1 MNSQP
6 PAVGTAYF
14 PEPDIA
20 PNGAASAIG
29 AGHGIGTGR
38 GTGHGTGR
46 GTRHGI
52 GTGLAP
58 GRLRGLPRRRRP
70 AMIALAVAMAGA
82 GVLVSAAVYG
92 RTDHRVAVVMVT
104 QPVAAGAIISA
115 GDLGSTSVSVG
126 SGIRVIPAAQLTRVS
141 GEIAAVAL
149 RPATLLAPAD
159 LTTAQPPG
167 PGQVLI
173 PAPVKPS
180 LIPASGLFPGDHV
193 LVVATPGAQGQAG
206 SSAGSPSLTAPVGG
220 VVEAV
225 SDVPD
230 SDGLDVVDL
239 LVSDTAG
246 AAVAEQVSTGQF
258 ALIVT
263 KRGS

>member
-1 MNSQP
+1 VNNQP
-6 PAVGTAYF
+6 PSVGTAYF
-14 PEPDIA
+14 PEPDIT
-20 PNGAASAIG
+20 PNGTGSAIG
-29 AGHGIGTGR
+29 TGHGIGI
-38 GTGHGTGR
+38 GHS
-46 GTRHGI
+46 I
-52 GTGLAP
+52 GAGPAP

-70 AMIALAVAMAGA
+70 AMLALAVAMAGA
-82 GVLVSAAVYG
+82 GVLMSAAIYG

-104 QPVAAGAIISA
+104 QPVAAGAMISA
-115 GDLGSTSVSVG
+115 ADLGSTSVSVG
-126 SGIRVIPAAQLTRVS
+126 SSIRVIPAAQLTQVS
-141 GEIAAVAL
+141 GEVAAVAL
-149 RPATLLAPAD
+149 QPATLLAPAD

-167 PGQVLI
+167 PGEVLV

-230 SDGLDVVDL
+230 ADGLDVVDL
-239 LVSDTAG
+239 LVSDSAG